1 VEQQRADDLGRPH
14 SGRYYLT
21 LGGSMSSYLDS
32 GRTPTVGQWEHV
44 AATYDGSVARF
55 YIGWRPSGEQVRLRN
70 RQLEYWRLGAYGG
83 SPTGFFDG
91 LIDNV
96 RVYDRPLSASEIQ
109 ADMASPIQSESIP
122 PTVTAKTPAPGS
134 EGISAVTAPTAKFS
148 EPMAASSIT
157 STTFQLKD
165 AANAVV
171 PATVA
176 YNATTQTA
184 TLTPQSALAYGTT
197 YTATVKGG
205 AGGVTDVAG
214 NALAADA
221 VWSFTTEASAPQVL
235 VVTSTANPFGSY
247 LAEILRNEGLNAF
260 TTMDVAFISPTILSG
275 FDVVLLGET
284 PLSAPQVST
293 LTGWVNGGGNLVA
306 MRPDA
311 QLAGLL
317 GLTSAGGT
325 RANAYLQVD
334 TYRRA
339 GSRDCRRD
347 DAVPR
352 HGRSLHAERCDA
364 VATQYSNST
373 TATTNPAV
381 TLRAVGSSGGQ
392 AAAFTFDLARSVVYT
407 RQGNPAWDGQER
419 DGVAGIRPDDM
430 FFGAA
435 AGDPQA
441 DWLDTSK
448 IAIPQADEQQ
458 RLLVNLITLMNSDKT
473 PLPRFW
479 YLPRGEKAVVVMSG
493 DDHGAG
499 GTAFHFDRFKSD
511 STPGCVVANWECVR
525 STSFIYP
532 NVPLTNAQA
541 AAYVA
546 DGFEVALH
554 PVYRPVRRERSARL
568 SSRRIFDTQL
578 SAFKSKYTSVPSPVS
593 SRTHCVYWP
602 SWTASANV
610 ELAHGMRM
618 DGNYYHYP
626 SAWIG
631 ATPGFLNG
639 GGFPMRFAGK
649 DGTPVDVYQENTNM
663 TDEAGQ
669 AYPATVNALLD
680 NALGPKATTAPSAR
694 TCIPTT
700 LSLTPV
706 RTRLSPRRRREMCP

>member
-1 VEQQRADDLGRPH
+1 
-14 SGRYYLT
+14 
-21 LGGSMSSYLDS
+21 
-32 GRTPTVGQWEHV
+32 
-44 AATYDGSVARF
+44 
-55 YIGWRPSGEQVRLRN
+55 
-70 RQLEYWRLGAYGG
+70 
-83 SPTGFFDG
+83 
-91 LIDNV
+91 
-96 RVYDRPLSASEIQ
+96 
-109 ADMASPIQSESIP
+109 
-122 PTVTAKTPAPGS
+122 
-134 EGISAVTAPTAKFS
+134 
-148 EPMAASSIT
+148 MAASSIT

-165 AANAVV
+165 AANVVV

-176 YNATTQTA
+176 YNANTQTA

-221 VWSFTTEASAPQVL
+221 AWSFTTEVSAPQVL

-247 LAEILRNEGLNAF
+247 LTEILQNEGLNAF
-260 TTMDVAFISPTILSG
+260 ATMDVAFISPAILSG
-275 FDVVLLGET
+275 FDVVVLGEM
-284 PLSAPQVST
+284 PLSASQVST

-306 MRPDA
+306 MRPDG
-311 QLAGLL
+311 QLASLL

-334 TYRRA
+334 TTAAPGA
-339 GSRDCRRD
+339 GI
-347 DAVPR
+347 AGATMQY
-352 HGRSLHAERCDA
+352 HGTADRYTLNGATA

-407 RQGNPAWDGQER
+407 RQGNPAWEGQER

-435 AGDPQA
+435 SGDPQP

-448 IAIPQADEQQ
+448 VAIPQADEQQ
-458 RLLVNLITLMNSDKT
+458 RLLVNLITLMNSDKK

-493 DDHGAG
+493 DDHGGG
-499 GTAFHFDRFKSD
+499 GTAFHFDRFKSF

-525 STSFIYP
+525 STSYIYP

-541 AAYVA
+541 AAYIA
-546 DGFEVALH
+546 DGFEIALH
-554 PVYRPVRRERSARL
+554 PLYLSCPSGAISEAQLSA
-568 SSRRIFDTQL
+568 IFDTQL
-578 SAFKSKYTSVPSPVS
+578 SSFKSKYTSVPSPVT

-602 SWTASANV
+602 SWIASANV

-626 SAWIG
+626 SGWIG

-649 DGTPVDVYQENTNM
+649 DGTPVDVYQQNTNM

-669 AYPATVNALLD
+669 AYPATVDSLLD
-680 NALGPKATTAPSAR
+680 SALGPQGYYGAFGANMHTDNAVPHPGASAIVASAQARDVPVISYKQLLDWTDGRNNSTIRGLSWSAGTLTFTTTVAAGANGLQTMLPVQGPSGNLSAITRAGSPVAYTVQTIKGIQYALFTAASATYVATYS
-694 TCIPTT
+694 
-700 LSLTPV
+700 
-706 RTRLSPRRRREMCP
+706 